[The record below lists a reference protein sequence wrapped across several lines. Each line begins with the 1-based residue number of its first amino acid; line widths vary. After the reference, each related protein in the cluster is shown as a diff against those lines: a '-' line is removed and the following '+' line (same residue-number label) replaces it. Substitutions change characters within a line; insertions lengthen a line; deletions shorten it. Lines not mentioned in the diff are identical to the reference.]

1 MHARLLLLAL
11 VALPSVSLAQRSATL
26 NRFRASETVEDDFA
40 ISRPTD
46 LGHLR
51 YGAMLHLDYS
61 NDPLVWEDDLGERDS
76 EAFRIVEH
84 QLDLTLGLSLGLFD
98 RIVIFGG

>member
-1 MHARLLLLAL
+1 MRFSRTPLLGAVALAL
-11 VALPSVSLAQRSATL
+11 ALPSFATAQRSATL

-51 YGAMLHLDYS
+51 YGAMLHL
-61 NDPLVWEDDLGERDS
+61 
-76 EAFRIVEH
+76 
-84 QLDLTLGLSLGLFD
+84 
-98 RIVIFGG
+98 